1 MNHRGVA
8 FITGLI
14 FALGLGISG
23 MTQPTKVRDF
33 LDISGAWD
41 PSLAFVMGGAVTVY
55 LLVFHLIVPRLE
67 RPVVGERF
75 GIPSRRDLDRP
86 LLLGSAL
93 FGVGWGLGGLC
104 PGPALTS
111 ALSGLVPIL
120 IFLAAM
126 VGGMALHSLKTR
138 LMPIKRD

>member
-1 MNHRGVA
+1 MNHRSVA

-41 PSLAFVMGGAVTVY
+41 PSLALVMGGAVTVY
-55 LLVFHLIVPRLE
+55 FLVFHLIGPRLE
-67 RPVVGERF
+67 RPVVGARF
-75 GIPSRRDLDRP
+75 GIPTRRDLDRP

-104 PGPALTS
+104 PGPALAS
-111 ALSGLVPIL
+111 VFAGLTPIL
-120 IFLAAM
+120 IFVAAM
-126 VGGMALHSLKTR
+126 LSGMALHSLQKGR
-138 LMPIKRD
+138 A

>member
-1 MNHRGVA
+1 MSHRGVA
-8 FITGLI
+8 FITGMI

-23 MTQPTKVRDF
+23 MTRPTKVRDF
-33 LDISGAWD
+33 LDITGAWD

-55 LLVFHLIVPRLE
+55 LLVFKLILPRLNA
-67 RPVVGERF
+67 PIVGERF

-111 ALSGLVPIL
+111 ALAGLTPIL

-126 VGGMALHSLKTR
+126 TGGMALHSLKKS
-138 LMPIKRD
+138 LAQGS